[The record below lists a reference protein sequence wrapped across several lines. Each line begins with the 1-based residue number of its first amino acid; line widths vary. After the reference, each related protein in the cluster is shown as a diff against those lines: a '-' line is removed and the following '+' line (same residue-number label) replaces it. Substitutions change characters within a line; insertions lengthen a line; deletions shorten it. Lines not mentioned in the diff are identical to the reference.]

1 MHVPDH
7 FLDPVV
13 STTTAA
19 VALTGVAVAA
29 WQVRQHASA
38 HRLGFAAAVTG
49 FVFAAQMVNYS
60 VLPGTSGHFLGA
72 ALAAALLGPWLGM
85 LSMTVVLAVQA
96 LVFADG
102 GLTALGTNVT
112 LMAVTGVAVAWAA
125 GTVLTR
131 VLGRSAP
138 RTAAGLGAALSVPAA
153 ALVFSGLYAVG
164 GTVPVETGGLAASML
179 GVHALIGVGE
189 AVITVAVLSLVLALA
204 PGLAAVDAR
213 PLAPARARRGAL
225 GVTGAGLLC
234 AAGLSAV
241 ASSAPD
247 GLESVALAYSFAE
260 AAGPHALAGA
270 VLAGYG
276 ESAGLPVVL
285 AGMVGLVLTG
295 LLAAGAVG
303 ALTAGRPAAAR
314 R

>member
-7 FLDPVV
+7 FLDPAV

-19 VALTGVAVAA
+19 VALTGVSVAA
-29 WQVRQHASA
+29 WQVRQQASV

-72 ALAAALLGPWLGM
+72 ALAAALLGPWLGV
-85 LSMTVVLAVQA
+85 LSVTVVLAVQA

-112 LMAVTGVAVAWAA
+112 LMAVVGVAVAWAV
-125 GTVLTR
+125 GRLLTR
-131 VLGRSAP
+131 PLGRSAP
-138 RTAAGLGAALSVPAA
+138 RTAAGLGAVLSVPTA

-164 GTVPVETGGLAASML
+164 GTVPVDAGGLAASML

-189 AVITVAVLSLVLALA
+189 AVITVAVLSLVLAVA
-204 PGLAAVDAR
+204 PGLAAVDTR

-234 AAGLSAV
+234 AAALSAV

-260 AAGPHALAGA
+260 AAAPHALAGA

-276 ESAGLPVVL
+276 ETAGVPVAL
-285 AGMVGLVLTG
+285 AGVVGLVLTG
-295 LLAAGAVG
+295 LLAAGALG
-303 ALTAGRPAAAR
+303 ALTAGRPAAVR
-314 R
+314 H

>member
-19 VALTGVAVAA
+19 VALTGVSVAA

-60 VLPGTSGHFLGA
+60 VLPGSSGHFLGA

-85 LSMTVVLAVQA
+85 LSVAVVLAVQA
-96 LVFADG
+96 VVFADG

-112 LMAVTGVAVAWAA
+112 LMAVVGVAVAWAA
-125 GTVLTR
+125 GTALTR

-153 ALVFSGLYAVG
+153 ALVFAGLYAVG
-164 GTVPVETGGLAASML
+164 GTVPVEAGGLAASMV

-189 AVITVAVLSLVLALA
+189 AVITVAALSLVLAVA
-204 PGLAAVDAR
+204 PGLAAVDPR
-213 PLAPARARRGAL
+213 PLAPVRARRGVL
-225 GVTGAGLLC
+225 GVAAAGLLC
-234 AAGLSAV
+234 AAVLSAV
-241 ASSAPD
+241 AASAPD
-247 GLESVALAYSFAE
+247 GLESVALAYSFADS
-260 AAGPHALAGA
+260 AAPHTLAGA

-276 ESAGLPVVL
+276 EAAGLPVAL
-285 AGMVGLVLTG
+285 AGVVGLVLTG